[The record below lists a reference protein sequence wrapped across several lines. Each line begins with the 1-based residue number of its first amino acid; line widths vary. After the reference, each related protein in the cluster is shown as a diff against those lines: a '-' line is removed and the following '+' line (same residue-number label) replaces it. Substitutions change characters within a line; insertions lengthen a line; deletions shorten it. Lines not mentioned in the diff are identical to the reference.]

1 MLVGVFDPHNL
12 FFPLDRVFGHFNR
25 LVKQVVILK
34 CVHVKPAVNSD
45 FGRLD
50 RIPSQSTNLQQLGD
64 GDVPLLDRLESGGKA
79 FGNWVLYTTCGY
91 GERLWRVIYIS
102 VVIVLAWG
110 LFYTVLTKGTEGAVS
125 SSGLDSPLELLSS
138 SGFVMLGKNI
148 YFSIVTF
155 TTLGYGDV
163 RPVGTV
169 ARALAGV
176 ESFLGALLLALVVF
190 VLGRRVAW

>member
-1 MLVGVFDPHNL
+1 VPDGGRPDPAMFHPVEQPGLLEATYLRAKNSA
-12 FFPLDRVFGHFNR
+12 DAFGHRKAAAEFFIKELTFR
-25 LVKQVVILK
+25 RQK
-34 CVHVKPAVNSD
+34 
-45 FGRLD
+45 
-50 RIPSQSTNLQQLGD
+50 NLQQLGD